1 MATLLKIGEFARAA
15 QVTVKTLRFYADQGL
30 LPPAYVDPET
40 GYRYFAV
47 AQLKTLNRILNL
59 RQAGFA
65 IAEIAAILD
74 GAAAPEIAQ
83 AFEEKRRALLAE
95 QARIETRLKL
105 VDALAQS
112 FRERADHGLSAVR
125 LKAVEP
131 TLARTLRRRTPTLG
145 APVTEMF
152 ETVEREVG
160 AAKARAEASPFL
172 LFHEYASPQGAGAGA
187 AEQAAG
193 SALDLEV
200 CIPVKE
206 DTPFTDGVRLVP
218 GDALSCSVSY
228 TGDYAQT
235 APVRDLLLDWL
246 AGAGLRPAGPLREV
260 YHRFG
265 ADQRGYSLPGRM
277 LAANTDDYITEIQL
291 AVSPQENS
299 EN

>member
-15 QVTVKTLRFYADQGL
+15 QITVKTLRFYADQGL
-30 LPPAYVDPET
+30 LPPAYIDPDS

-74 GAAAPEIAQ
+74 GAAAPKIAQ

-112 FRERADHGLSAVR
+112 FREKADHGLSAVR

-131 TLARTLRRRTPTLG
+131 TLARTMRRRTPTLG

-160 AAKARAEASPFL
+160 AAKARADASPFL
-172 LFHEYASPQGAGAGA
+172 LFHEYAPPQGAGA
-187 AEQAAG
+187 AEPAAG

-200 CIPVKE
+200 CIPIR
-206 DTPFTDGVRLVP
+206 DNTPFADGVRLVP
-218 GDALSCSVSY
+218 GDELSCSVSY

-246 AGAGLRPAGPLREV
+246 AGAGLRPSGPLREV

-265 ADQRGYSLPGRM
+265 ADQRGYSLPRRV
-277 LAANTDDYITEIQL
+277 LADETADYITEIQL
-291 AVSPQENS
+291 AVAPQENS
-299 EN
+299 DN